1 MKTDDRDTIAA
12 ISSPLG
18 GGGIGIIRMSGPE
31 AHAILKKVFRPKKN
45 RRVFSSHRLYL
56 GFLFDPRSMTD
67 VDEVFAVFMDAPGTY
82 TKEKMAEIYCHGGLA
97 SQKEI
102 LTIMMRNGARMA
114 EPGEFTRRAFLNG
127 RIDLAQAESVLDI
140 IESEGADELKSALAI
155 AKGELS
161 ARIGRLSA
169 EFGDLA
175 AEVEASIDFA
185 DEGLDLKPGEWP
197 GRIRSIREA
206 LSTLIASFYEGRAI
220 KQGLEVLIVGR
231 TNVGKSSLLNAL
243 ARRDRAIVTPLPGT
257 TRDLVEETIHVKGV
271 KFRLVDTAGLR
282 RPGDPIE
289 KEGIDRV
296 KRRIPEADIIL
307 WVIDASAEY
316 TPEDEG
322 VFEAISGRRGVAV
335 LNKTDLPS
343 RLDEEGVA
351 SRGFARVRVSAM
363 DGSGLEELKAELYRL
378 YADHGTGGHG
388 VLVTNV
394 RHRDVLART
403 DKALERAEASLGK
416 GDPVEF
422 TAYEVREALSCLGE
436 ITGETCTEDLLD
448 QIFSRFCIGK

>member
-1 MKTDDRDTIAA
+1 MKTDEPDTIAA

-31 AHAILKKVFRPKKN
+31 AHTILRRIFRPKKK
-45 RRVFSSHRLYL
+45 RRVFASRRLYL
-56 GFLFDPRSMTD
+56 GFLFDPQSKSD
-67 VDEVFAVFMDAPGTY
+67 VDEVFAVFMEAPATY
-82 TKEKMAEIYCHGGLA
+82 TKEKMAEVYCHGGLA
-97 SQKEI
+97 SQREI
-102 LTIMMRNGARMA
+102 LAIMMRNGARMA

-161 ARIGRLSA
+161 ARVGSLSA
-169 EFGDLA
+169 EIARLA
-175 AEVEASIDFA
+175 GEVEASIDFP
-185 DEGLDLKPGEWP
+185 DEGLDLAPGEWP
-197 GRIRSIREA
+197 GRLRSIREA
-206 LSTLIASFYEGRAI
+206 VAALIASFYEGRAI

-243 ARRDRAIVTPLPGT
+243 CLQDRAIVTPVPGT
-257 TRDLVEETIHVKGV
+257 TRDLIEETIHVKGI

-282 RPGDPIE
+282 SPADPIE
-289 KEGIDRV
+289 EEGIDRV

-307 WVIDASAEY
+307 WVIDASEEY

-322 VFEAISGRRGVAV
+322 VFEAIKGKKGLAV
-335 LNKTDLPS
+335 LNKADLAG
-343 RLDEEGVA
+343 RIDEGMVAGKGLDVI
-351 SRGFARVRVSAM
+351 RVSAR
-363 DGSGLEELKAELYRL
+363 DGSGLEGLRERL
-378 YADHGTGGHG
+378 YGLFAEGGTGGQG
-388 VLVTNV
+388 VLVTSV
-394 RHRDVLART
+394 RHRDALGRAE
-403 DKALERAEASLGK
+403 KALERAQNSMEAEE
-416 GDPVEF
+416 PIEF
-422 TAYEVREALSCLGE
+422 AAYEVREALAALGE